1 MNDLSNAI
9 KNKRQGL
16 NVILHGYVS
25 NQSLINFYQ
34 NQHVDL
40 FVNVSSSEGLPVSIM
55 EALSFGI
62 PVIATDVGGTSEL
75 VSDKV
80 GELISSTFTSD
91 SLGQNIEKLLNLN
104 SEELLLLRS
113 NARSIFELKV
123 NAKINYLLFYNKIKN

>member
-1 MNDLSNAI
+1 MNDLNNAI

-25 NQSLINFYQ
+25 NQTLINFYQ
-34 NQHVDL
+34 KQQVDL

-62 PVIATDVGGTSEL
+62 PVIATDVGGSSEL

-80 GELISSTFTSD
+80 GELISSTFTIE
-91 SLGQNIEKLLNLN
+91 SLGQNIEKLLNLK

>member
-1 MNDLSNAI
+1 MNDLINSI

-16 NVILHGYVS
+16 KVILHGYVS
-25 NQSLINFYQ
+25 NQTLINFYQ
-34 NQHVDL
+34 KQQVDL

-80 GELISSTFTSD
+80 GELISSTFTTE

>member
-1 MNDLSNAI
+1 MNDLNNAI

-16 NVILHGYVS
+16 KVILHGYVS

-91 SLGQNIEKLLNLN
+91 SLGQNIEKLLNLK

>member
-1 MNDLSNAI
+1 
-9 KNKRQGL
+9 
-16 NVILHGYVS
+16 
-25 NQSLINFYQ
+25 
-34 NQHVDL
+34 
-40 FVNVSSSEGLPVSIM
+40 M

-80 GELISSTFTSD
+80 GELISSTFTTE

>member
-1 MNDLSNAI
+1 
-9 KNKRQGL
+9 
-16 NVILHGYVS
+16 
-25 NQSLINFYQ
+25 
-34 NQHVDL
+34 
-40 FVNVSSSEGLPVSIM
+40 M

-80 GELISSTFTSD
+80 GELISSTFTTE
-91 SLGQNIEKLLNLN
+91 SLGQNIEKLLNLK

-123 NAKINYLLFYNKIKN
+123 NAKINYLLFYQKINN

>member
-1 MNDLSNAI
+1 MNDLINSI

-34 NQHVDL
+34 KQQVDL

-80 GELISSTFTSD
+80 GELISSNFSTE
-91 SLGQNIEKLLNLN
+91 SLGKSIERVLNLN

>member
-1 MNDLSNAI
+1 
-9 KNKRQGL
+9 
-16 NVILHGYVS
+16 
-25 NQSLINFYQ
+25 
-34 NQHVDL
+34 
-40 FVNVSSSEGLPVSIM
+40 M

-91 SLGQNIEKLLNLN
+91 SLGQNIEKLLNLK

>member
-1 MNDLSNAI
+1 
-9 KNKRQGL
+9 
-16 NVILHGYVS
+16 
-25 NQSLINFYQ
+25 
-34 NQHVDL
+34 
-40 FVNVSSSEGLPVSIM
+40 M

-80 GELISSTFTSD
+80 GELISSTFTTE

-104 SEELLLLRS
+104 SKELLLLRS

-123 NAKINYLLFYNKIKN
+123 NAKINYLLFYQKINN

>member
-1 MNDLSNAI
+1 
-9 KNKRQGL
+9 
-16 NVILHGYVS
+16 
-25 NQSLINFYQ
+25 
-34 NQHVDL
+34 
-40 FVNVSSSEGLPVSIM
+40 M

-80 GELISSTFTSD
+80 GELISSTFTTE
-91 SLGQNIEKLLNLN
+91 SLGQNIEKLLNLK

>member
-1 MNDLSNAI
+1 
-9 KNKRQGL
+9 
-16 NVILHGYVS
+16 
-25 NQSLINFYQ
+25 
-34 NQHVDL
+34 
-40 FVNVSSSEGLPVSIM
+40 M

-80 GELISSTFTSD
+80 GELISSTFTTE

-123 NAKINYLLFYNKIKN
+123 NAKINYLLFYENINN

>member
-1 MNDLSNAI
+1 
-9 KNKRQGL
+9 
-16 NVILHGYVS
+16 
-25 NQSLINFYQ
+25 
-34 NQHVDL
+34 
-40 FVNVSSSEGLPVSIM
+40 M

-62 PVIATDVGGTSEL
+62 PVIATDVGGSSEL

-80 GELISSTFTSD
+80 GELISSNFSTE
-91 SLGQNIEKLLNLN
+91 SLGKSIEKVLNLK

>member
-1 MNDLSNAI
+1 
-9 KNKRQGL
+9 
-16 NVILHGYVS
+16 
-25 NQSLINFYQ
+25 
-34 NQHVDL
+34 
-40 FVNVSSSEGLPVSIM
+40 M

-80 GELISSTFTSD
+80 GELISSTFTIE
-91 SLGQNIEKLLNLN
+91 SLGQNIEKLLNLK

>member
-1 MNDLSNAI
+1 
-9 KNKRQGL
+9 
-16 NVILHGYVS
+16 
-25 NQSLINFYQ
+25 
-34 NQHVDL
+34 
-40 FVNVSSSEGLPVSIM
+40 M

-80 GELISSTFTSD
+80 GELISSTFSSE